1 MTRLI
6 LIPLLLILC
15 SCAALYQPPKLHE
28 GDGIKVEYEDQIKD
42 WQERVKK
49 EKWSEGL
56 VDEVVQTC
64 QVFVKYT
71 TDMNPDYRWK
81 NDYWFTPQEMIN
93 ADFKGDCE
101 DIGSLIL
108 GTLRKLN
115 YPYGARLLIVG
126 TMLPADHL
134 LVKVELPDG
143 RWKKYE
149 TVKLFMSEIDGL
161 FYRPK
166 IEFDENHIW
175 TYDRIGLARKRL
187 ANGMIE

>member
-1 MTRLI
+1 MARLI
-6 LIPLLLILC
+6 IIPLLLIFC
-15 SCAALYQPPKLHE
+15 SCAALYQPPRLHE
-28 GDGIKVEYEDQIKD
+28 GGGIKVEYEEQIKD

-49 EKWSEGL
+49 DKWSENL
-56 VDEVVQTC
+56 VDEIVQTC

-71 TDMNPDYRWK
+71 TDKNPDYRWK
-81 NDYWFTPQEMIN
+81 DDYWFTPQEMIN

-108 GTLRKLN
+108 GTLRKLE

-126 TMLPADHL
+126 TLLPSDHL

-166 IEFDENHIW
+166 IEFDESHIW

-187 ANGMIE
+187 ANGAME